1 MASFLPFF
9 EVDDIDF
16 FCALW
21 GDGTQPCKRCHRDC
35 LDTWLNC
42 FQCYTCSKKF
52 HSTIYDNAFC
62 SKRCSTGIFPFSGT
76 DYDSLVLDCI
86 FTKNVDELTPEPS
99 KVVTKMK
106 EKVTKHVP
114 IDHFY
119 DIDYSYLN
127 PNDLDDSH
135 LSSQSAE
142 LSIFQGNVRSLNA
155 NFDCISEIF
164 ENFSKLPDVM
174 AITETKLK
182 KDDDEAE
189 QLGYKFERS
198 DRLVRDLLKPGN
210 PVPAVPDLS
219 Y

>member
-1 MASFLPFF
+1 MYHTGIPVYISY
-9 EVDDIDF
+9 
-16 FCALW
+16 ALY

-42 FQCYTCSKKF
+42 FQCYTCSEKF
-52 HSTIYDNAFC
+52 HSVCTFYDNAFC
-62 SKRCSTGIFPFSGT
+62 SKRCSTGIFPFSET
-76 DYDSLVLDCI
+76 DYDSLVLDSI
-86 FTKNVDELTPEPS
+86 LTKNIEEDTPEPS

-114 IDHFY
+114 LDHFY
-119 DIDYSYLN
+119 DIDCSYLN

-155 NFDCISEIF
+155 NFDSISEIF
-164 ENFSKLPDVM
+164 ENCSKFPDVL

-182 KDDDEAE
+182 K
-189 QLGYKFERS
+189 
-198 DRLVRDLLKPGN
+198 LL
-210 PVPAVPDLS
+210 
-219 Y
+219 